1 MQKPG
6 EWELGLVCKP
16 VCLIR
21 EIGGLKKEIKTLAL
35 LMLREVER
43 GPLHA
48 RLVANGKSRKSLDL
62 FWATIQ
68 YRIYSCETF
77 YCKAF
82 LLLIFRL

>member
-1 MQKPG
+1 MQNPG

-48 RLVANGKSRKSLDL
+48 LLVANGKSRKSLDRFFGPQSSTVFTLVKHFIVRL
-62 FWATIQ
+62 F
-68 YRIYSCETF
+68 C
-77 YCKAF
+77 C
-82 LLLIFRL
+82 